1 MYMISKKMIFL
12 ALNFKMK
19 YKRRNNTFFG
29 LVTGLIAGFVFILP
43 FITSAQTLE
52 VGISGG
58 ASYYIGDLNP
68 ALPYN
73 QSQLAYGALARYN
86 INNRW
91 SVKFAYTRGKLQGD
105 DLKANAVANREL
117 NFRTKINDFS
127 LVAEFNFWEYFTGSK
142 KNYFTPYIFAGV
154 GFFTFKPFNFNGV
167 DLQASGTEGQMTDM
181 YNDSNVDWEKEIAD
195 RTPYKLWSISFPFG
209 FGFKYS
215 LSKRLALGLE
225 WGMRKT
231 LTDYIDDVS
240 TTYYTNDDPV
250 SNPNPNVTYE
260 AGMQRGNESNMDWYN
275 FTLLSITYKFNL
287 YGSKKCKENEW

>member
-12 ALNFKMK
+12 ALNFRMK

-29 LVTGLIAGFVFILP
+29 LVTGLIAGFIFILP
-43 FITSAQTLE
+43 LITSAQTLE

-105 DLKANAVANREL
+105 DLKTNAVANREL
-117 NFRTKINDFS
+117 NFKTKINDFS

-142 KNYFTPYIFAGV
+142 RNYFTPYIFAGV
-154 GFFTFKPFNFNGV
+154 GFFTFKPYNFKGV
-167 DLQASGTEGQMTDM
+167 DLKAHGTEGQYDGYEERR
-181 YNDSNVDWEKEIAD
+181 YN
-195 RTPYKLWSISFPFG
+195 LWNFSFPFG

-215 LSKRLALGLE
+215 LTNRLALGLE

-240 TTYYTNDDPV
+240 TTYYTHGDPV
-250 SNPNPNVTYE
+250 SDPTGDYYE
-260 AGMQRGNESNMDWYN
+260 GMQRGSENTMDWYN

>member
-1 MYMISKKMIFL
+1 MISKKMIFL
-12 ALNFKMK
+12 ALNFRMK

-58 ASYYIGDLNP
+58 AAYYIGDLNP

-91 SVKFAYTRGKLQGD
+91 SVKFTYTRGKLQGD
-105 DLKANAVANREL
+105 DLKTNAVANRDL

-154 GFFTFKPFNFNGV
+154 GFFTFKPFNFGGNN
-167 DLQASGTEGQMTDM
+167 LQASGTEGQ
-181 YNDSNVDWEKEIAD
+181 NVGFDE
-195 RTPYKLWSISFPFG
+195 RTPYNLWSISFPFG
-209 FGFKYS
+209 FGLKYS

-240 TTYYTNDDPV
+240 TTYYTHGDLVSDP
-250 SNPNPNVTYE
+250 TGDYYE
-260 AGMQRGNESNMDWYN
+260 GMQRGSENTMDWYN

>member
-12 ALNFKMK
+12 ALNFSMK

-29 LVTGLIAGFVFILP
+29 FVTGLIAGFVFILP
-43 FITSAQTLE
+43 NITSAQTLE

-86 INNRW
+86 IDNRW
-91 SVKFAYTRGKLQGD
+91 SVKFAYTRGKIQGD
-105 DLKANAVANREL
+105 DLKTNAVANREL
-117 NFRTKINDFS
+117 NFKTKINDFS

-142 KNYFTPYIFAGV
+142 RNYFTPYIFGGV
-154 GFFTFKPFNFNGV
+154 GFFTFKPYNFSGV
-167 DLQASGTEGQMTDM
+167 DLKASGTEGQ
-181 YNDSNVDWEKEIAD
+181 NVGFDG
-195 RTPYKLWSISFPFG
+195 RTPYNLWSISIPFG

-215 LSKRLALGLE
+215 LSNRLALGLE

-240 TTYYTNDDPV
+240 TTYYTHGDEVSDP
-250 SNPNPNVTYE
+250 TGEYYE
-260 AGMQRGNESNMDWYN
+260 GMQRGNESTMDWYN